1 MARYRGPR
9 LKRCRSVGVVL
20 PGLTTAATLERP
32 FPPGEHGT
40 RRRTKASDYK
50 IRLTE
55 KQKARWH
62 YGVLEKQF
70 QRYVQRASR
79 MKGAAG
85 LNLMLLLESRL
96 DNVVWRLGL
105 ARTMAG
111 ARQLVVHGHVAVD
124 GKRVD
129 RPSFNVEPGMTI
141 AVRERTAKKAFL
153 GAVIE
158 TTMGMPKPTWLEWDP
173 AKLVGKL
180 IAAPERSDVPFE
192 LNEAAIIE
200 FYSQKL

>member
-9 LKRCRSVGVVL
+9 LKRCRAVGVVL

-40 RRRTKASDYK
+40 RRRTKPSDYK

-70 QRYVQRASR
+70 KRYVSEASR
-79 MKGAAG
+79 LKGPSG
-85 LNLMLLLESRL
+85 TNLMQLLESRL
-96 DNVVWRLGL
+96 DNIVWRLGL
-105 ARTMAG
+105 GRTMAA
-111 ARQLVVHGHVAVD
+111 ARQLVVHGHINVN
-124 GKRVD
+124 GRRVD
-129 RPSFNVEPGMTI
+129 RPSFSVKAGDEV
-141 AVRERTAKKAFL
+141 AVREKSRTKSFVLEPVEQTAGL
-153 GAVIE
+153 
-158 TTMGMPKPTWLEWDP
+158 PKPTWLEWDP
-173 AKLVGKL
+173 AKMTGKL
-180 IAAPERSDVPFE
+180 TATPERSDVPFE

-200 FYSQKL
+200 FYSQQL

>member
-1 MARYRGPR
+1 MSRYRGPR
-9 LKRCRSVGVVL
+9 LKKCRSVGVVL
-20 PGLTTAATLERP
+20 PGLTTVATLDRP

-40 RRRTKASDYK
+40 RRRTKPSDFK

-62 YGVLEKQF
+62 YGVQEGQF
-70 QRYVQRASR
+70 QRYVREASR

-96 DNVVWRLGL
+96 DNLVWRLGL
-105 ARTMAG
+105 ARTMAA
-111 ARQLVVHGHVAVD
+111 ARQLVVHRHITVN

-129 RPSFNVEPGMTI
+129 RPSFFVKPGSEI
-141 AVRERTAKKAFL
+141 AVREKSRQKTFVGDVVGQSSGL
-153 GAVIE
+153 
-158 TTMGMPKPTWLEWDP
+158 PKPSWLEFDP
-173 AKLVGKL
+173 AKMTGKL
-180 IAAPERSDVPFE
+180 VAAPERSDVPFE

>member
-9 LKRCRSVGVVL
+9 LKRCRAVGTVL
-20 PGLTTAATLERP
+20 PGMTTAVSLDRP

-40 RRRTKASDYK
+40 KRKSKPSDYK
-50 IRLTE
+50 VRMIE

-70 QRYVQRASR
+70 QGYVRRASS
-79 MKGAAG
+79 MKGASG
-85 LNLMLLLESRL
+85 LNLITLLESLL
-96 DNVVWRLGL
+96 DNIVWRLGL
-105 ARTMAG
+105 ARTITQ
-111 ARQLVVHGHVAVD
+111 ARQIVVHGHILVN

-129 RPSFNVEPGMTI
+129 RPSFHVKPGTEI
-141 AVRERTAKKAFL
+141 ALREKSAQKPFIQGILEQTAGFTRP
-153 GAVIE
+153 G
-158 TTMGMPKPTWLEWDP
+158 WLEFDP
-173 AKLVGKL
+173 AKAAGKMVS
-180 IAAPERSDVPFE
+180 APDRSDVPFE